1 MQTGVPS
8 NAEAA
13 RRRCREQF
21 NQLGRGLSG
30 LPDERRREES
40 SDVPVLLKGVR
51 LKVGYAG

>member
-8 NAEAA
+8 NAEVA

-21 NQLGRGLSG
+21 HQLGRGLSG
-30 LPDERRREES
+30 RPDERRREDS
-40 SDVPVLLKGVR
+40 SDVAVLLKGVR